1 MKSMDSK
8 DVVIVS
14 AVRSAIGTYGGQFR
28 DTRSVPLG
36 VPVMKAAI
44 DRAGIDPGV
53 IDDVGWGCCYPRAE
67 NEVNVARVTAI
78 KAGVPVE
85 VPAYTVM
92 RVCTSSM
99 WSIAQGMMAIR
110 QGYNSVFLTGGV
122 ESMSTVPYT
131 IDSLRWGARINHVEV
146 RDMMWDGVTSIGV
159 GPAMGITAENLAEK
173 YDISREEQDQL
184 AYESHM
190 KATAAIKEGR
200 FKDEIIPMEILGP
213 KGKSMIADTDEH
225 PRADV
230 TVEKL
235 GRLAPSFKKGGTVT
249 AGNASGINDGA
260 AAAVIM
266 SREKADELGV
276 RPLVR
281 IIDYAV
287 VGVDPDLM
295 GWGPVPA
302 TQKLLKQT
310 GMALSDMGLIEINE
324 AFAAQYLACERGLNL
339 SDRRDIINVNGSGIS
354 LGHPVGATGTRMV
367 TSMLHEMR
375 RRDVQYGLATL
386 CGGTG
391 MGMAMIIEQV

>member
-1 MKSMDSK
+1 MNLD

-14 AVRSAIGTYGGQFR
+14 AARSAIGTYGGQFR
-28 DTRSVPLG
+28 ETRNVPLG

-44 DRAGIDPGV
+44 DRAGIDPAV
-53 IDDVGWGCCYPRAE
+53 IDDVGWGCCYQRAE

-85 VPAYTVM
+85 VPAFTVM

-131 IDSLRWGARINHVEV
+131 IDSLRWGARMNHMQV

-159 GPAMGITAENLAEK
+159 GPAMGLTAENLAEK

-184 AYESHM
+184 AYESNM
-190 KATAAIKEGR
+190 KAVAAIQEGR
-200 FKDEIIPMEILGP
+200 FKEEIIPIEVPGR
-213 KGKSMIADTDEH
+213 KGKINLVDTDEH

-230 TVEKL
+230 TLEKL
-235 GRLAPSFKKGGTVT
+235 ARLKPTFKKGGTVT

-260 AAAVIM
+260 AAMVIM
-266 SREKADELGV
+266 SKEKADELGV
-276 RPLVR
+276 EPMAR
-281 IIDYAV
+281 IVDFSV
-287 VGVDPDLM
+287 VGVDPDIM

-302 TQKLLKQT
+302 TQKLLDRT
-310 GMALSDMGLIEINE
+310 GMSLSDIGLIEINE
-324 AFAAQYLACERGLNL
+324 AFAAQYLACEKGLGL

-354 LGHPVGATGTRMV
+354 LGHPVGATGTRLV
-367 TSMLHEMR
+367 TTLLYEMR

-391 MGMAMIIEQV
+391 MGMAMIIEKV

>member
-1 MKSMDSK
+1 MD

-28 DTRSVPLG
+28 EMRNVPLG
-36 VPVMKAAI
+36 VPIMKAAI
-44 DRAGIDPGV
+44 ERAKIDPAV
-53 IDDVGWGCCYPRAE
+53 IDDVGWGCCYQRAE

-131 IDSLRWGARINHVEV
+131 IDSLRWGARMNHMEV

-184 AYESHM
+184 AYESNM
-190 KATAAIKEGR
+190 KAVAAIKEGR
-200 FKDEIIPMEILGP
+200 FKEEIIPIEVPGR
-213 KGKSMIADTDEH
+213 KGKTIVVDTDEH

-230 TVEKL
+230 TPEKL
-235 GRLAPSFKKGGTVT
+235 ARLKPTFKKGGTVT

-266 SREKADELGV
+266 SKAKADELGV
-276 RPLVR
+276 TAMAR
-281 IIDYAV
+281 IVDFSV
-287 VGVDPDLM
+287 VGVDPDIM

-302 TQKLLKQT
+302 TKQLLKKT
-310 GMALSDMGLIEINE
+310 GLKLSDIGLIEINE
-324 AFAAQYLACERGLNL
+324 AFAAQYLACEKGLNL
-339 SDRRDIINVNGSGIS
+339 SDRRDTINVNGSGIS
-354 LGHPVGATGTRMV
+354 LGHPVGATGTRLV
-367 TSMLHEMR
+367 TTLLHEMR
-375 RRDVQYGLATL
+375 RRDIQYGLATL

-391 MGMAMIIEQV
+391 MGMAMIIEKV

>member
-1 MKSMDSK
+1 MNLD

-28 DTRSVPLG
+28 EMRNVPLG

-44 DRAGIDPGV
+44 ERAKIDPAV
-53 IDDVGWGCCYPRAE
+53 IDDVGWGCCYQRAE

-131 IDSLRWGARINHVEV
+131 IDSLRWGARMNHVEV

-184 AYESHM
+184 AYESNM
-190 KATAAIKEGR
+190 KAVAAIKEGR
-200 FKDEIIPMEILGP
+200 FKEEIIPIEVPGR
-213 KGKSMIADTDEH
+213 KGKTIVVDTDEH

-230 TVEKL
+230 TPEKL
-235 GRLAPSFKKGGTVT
+235 ARLKPTFKEGGTVT

-260 AAAVIM
+260 AAMVIM
-266 SREKADELGV
+266 SRAKADELGV
-276 RPLVR
+276 KPMAR
-281 IIDYAV
+281 IVDFSV
-287 VGVDPDLM
+287 VGVDPDIM

-302 TQKLLKQT
+302 TQKLLDRT
-310 GMALSDMGLIEINE
+310 GMSLSDIGLIEINE
-324 AFAAQYLACERGLNL
+324 AFAAQYLACEKGLGL

-354 LGHPVGATGTRMV
+354 LGHPVGATGSRLV
-367 TSMLHEMR
+367 TTLLYEMR

-391 MGMAMIIEQV
+391 MGMAMIIEKV

>member
-1 MKSMDSK
+1 MDSNE
-8 DVVIVS
+8 VIIAS
-14 AVRSAIGTYGGQFR
+14 AVRSAIGTFGGQFR
-28 DTRSVPLG
+28 EMRNVPLG

-44 DRAGIDPGV
+44 DRAGIDPAV
-53 IDDVGWGCCYPRAE
+53 IDDVGWGCCYQRAE

-131 IDSLRWGARINHVEV
+131 LDAMRWGARMNHVEV
-146 RDMMWDGVTSIGV
+146 RDMMWDGVTAIGV

-173 YDISREEQDQL
+173 YNISREEQDQL
-184 AYESHM
+184 AYESNM
-190 KATAAIKEGR
+190 KAVAAINEGR
-200 FKDEIIPMEILGP
+200 FKEEIIPVEVPGRR
-213 KGKSMIADTDEH
+213 GKTVLVDTDEH

-230 TVEKL
+230 TLEKL
-235 GRLAPSFKKGGTVT
+235 SKLQPSFKKGGTVT
-249 AGNASGINDGA
+249 AGNSSGINDGA

-266 SREKADELGV
+266 RKAKADELGV
-276 RPLVR
+276 TPLAR
-281 IIDYAV
+281 IVDFSV
-287 VGVDPDLM
+287 VGVDPDIM

-302 TQKLLKQT
+302 TEQLLKKT
-310 GMALSDMGLIEINE
+310 GLKLSDIGLIEINE
-324 AFAAQYLACERGLNL
+324 AFAAQYLACEKGLNL
-339 SDRRDIINVNGSGIS
+339 THRRDTINVNGSGIS

-367 TSMLHEMR
+367 TTLLHEMR
-375 RRDVQYGLATL
+375 RRNVQYGLATL

-391 MGMAMIIEQV
+391 MGMAMIIELC

>member
-1 MKSMDSK
+1 
-8 DVVIVS
+8 
-14 AVRSAIGTYGGQFR
+14 
-28 DTRSVPLG
+28 
-36 VPVMKAAI
+36 
-44 DRAGIDPGV
+44 
-53 IDDVGWGCCYPRAE
+53 
-67 NEVNVARVTAI
+67 
-78 KAGVPVE
+78 
-85 VPAYTVM
+85 
-92 RVCTSSM
+92 
-99 WSIAQGMMAIR
+99 
-110 QGYNSVFLTGGV
+110 
-122 ESMSTVPYT
+122 
-131 IDSLRWGARINHVEV
+131 
-146 RDMMWDGVTSIGV
+146 
-159 GPAMGITAENLAEK
+159 
-173 YDISREEQDQL
+173 
-184 AYESHM
+184 
-190 KATAAIKEGR
+190 
-200 FKDEIIPMEILGP
+200 
-213 KGKSMIADTDEH
+213 
-225 PRADV
+225 
-230 TVEKL
+230 
-235 GRLAPSFKKGGTVT
+235 
-249 AGNASGINDGA
+249 
-260 AAAVIM
+260 VIM